1 MKNSLQV
8 FQVPIHK
15 KIVYMYLEPQS
26 NTAIDSLYSPL
37 YTNVIICKLKKFG
50 NHFTLV

>member
-26 NTAIDSLYSPL
+26 NTATDSL